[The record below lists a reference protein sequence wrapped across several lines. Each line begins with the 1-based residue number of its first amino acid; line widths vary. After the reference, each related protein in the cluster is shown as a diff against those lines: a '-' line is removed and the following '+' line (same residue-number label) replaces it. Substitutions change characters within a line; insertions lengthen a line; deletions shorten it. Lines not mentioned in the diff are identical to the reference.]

1 MGTQQILMIILSVII
16 VGTAIA
22 VGIQMFDTQ
31 HENNVRQS
39 LAAELMQQ
47 MSQVLSW
54 YRTPNDLGGG
64 GNGRRHPQ
72 ASNPTQP
79 RYYYGGE
86 IASYVYGKNNTTTG
100 TGNIGIGTG
109 RNLHGDYRITVDE
122 GGGGLGNQFI
132 TIYAISAANPDIQTR
147 IRFRIA
153 GNGSDAVVEQGPPFT
168 N

>member
-47 MSQVLSW
+47 MSQVLAW
-54 YRTPNDLGGG
+54 YRIPNEQGGG
-64 GNGRRHPQ
+64 GNGRRLDGT
-72 ASNPTQP
+72 SQP

-86 IASYVYGKNNTTTG
+86 FARHVYGKNDLNTSQTLNGATG
-100 TGNIGIGTG
+100 SG
-109 RNLHGDYRITVDE
+109 RNLHGLFTITTE
-122 GGGGLGNQFI
+122 GGSGAQYVII
-132 TIYAISAANPDIQTR
+132 TATSDADPNIQAR
-147 IRFRIA
+147 IRFLLA
-153 GNGSDAVVEQGPPFT
+153 GNGSDAIVEQGPPFT